1 MLAPQAK
8 GSSAGPL
15 STPRPGFS
23 DLAADTEQSGTR
35 LLRKRLHGCAYAE
48 VFFCF
53 PSNGGNF
60 PNLEIQPVITEK
72 AGFHSQELGAGL
84 FLFYK

>member
-1 MLAPQAK
+1 M
-8 GSSAGPL
+8 
-15 STPRPGFS
+15 R
-23 DLAADTEQSGTR
+23 
-35 LLRKRLHGCAYAE
+35 YE
-48 VFFCF
+48 VNYLYKIIPAFFCF

-60 PNLEIQPVITEK
+60 PHLEIQPVITEK